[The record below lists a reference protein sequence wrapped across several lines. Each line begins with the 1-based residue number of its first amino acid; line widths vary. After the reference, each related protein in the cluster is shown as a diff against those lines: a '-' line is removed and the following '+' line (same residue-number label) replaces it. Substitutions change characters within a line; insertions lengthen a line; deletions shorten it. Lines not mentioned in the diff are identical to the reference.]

1 MEDFW
6 NPITTVVAVVGAIT
20 WLVLVY
26 WMWKLDAEKSPHIRA
41 RSLPTRDISNLDYSP
56 EPGDE
61 FEGGI
66 RYNAEPGDEDGY

>member
-6 NPITTVVAVVGAIT
+6 SPLTVIIAIVAGIGWLALVT
-20 WLVLVY
+20 WL
-26 WMWKLDAEKSPHIRA
+26 WKLDAEKSSHIRA
-41 RSLPTRDISNLDYSP
+41 RSRPPTRDISNLDYSP

-66 RYNAEPGDEDGY
+66 RYNAEP